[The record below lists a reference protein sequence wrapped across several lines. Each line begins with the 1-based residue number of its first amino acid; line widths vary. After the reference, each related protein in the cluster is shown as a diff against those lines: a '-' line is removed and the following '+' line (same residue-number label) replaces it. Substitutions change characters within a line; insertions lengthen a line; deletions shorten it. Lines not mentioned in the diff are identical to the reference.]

1 MSSPPITASSNTKY
15 LSIIPENGEVFNPS
29 QKLIFN
35 LEPNLGYIKKDSYMI
50 FDVLNTSTNNAM
62 VGFPQNVGAHALI
75 DSVRIYSK
83 HTGVLLE
90 SLENYSQL
98 QAIINQYGHD
108 DKSQLQLKEGVGEPC
123 LARNNS
129 VSADGATTSV
139 GYRHTSS
146 AEIANCQL
154 SPIGAA
160 TATPENPV
168 QRYVSRR
175 FCVPL
180 RAGLFRY
187 FDEEK
192 LIPILNF
199 GGLRIE
205 INLNPADLALQR
217 LSLAQTNAGDHRGY
231 VDIDLINGG
240 ILLNAKAGGGTA
252 ITLTNDGNRV
262 LELGLC
268 VGNSIRVYNPAGGAQ
283 GESDTTTT
291 IASFAVNANKVVI
304 TTVGAIPA
312 LDATARLFTSVGP
325 ANASNTAGIDAMNY
339 RITNA
344 EFRIAQVVPNPQQAK
359 ELMKEL
365 KYEFTTYDVFLD
377 NIDIGTLRHQVPIN
391 SVSSKALGI
400 LSMLYLSVY
409 ERNHSTSSYYSCETP
424 DTNLVNSIQY
434 FINNK
439 LYPLRNYNPHRL
451 NDRVLALNEVVKTL
465 KAIGIKPKA
474 LGQNQGGQAEDYSN
488 TFLISRELARSGFV
502 FDLRNAEAEL
512 RLGFSG
518 PRPNAGDRLRVN
530 TFVFSKKIVQ
540 TTATGVEVVL

>member
-123 LARNNS
+123 IARNNS
-129 VSADGATTSV
+129 VSANGQNTAV
-139 GYRHTSS
+139 GYRSTSS

-160 TATPENPV
+160 TGTPANPV

-217 LSLAQTNAGDHRGY
+217 LSAAQTNAADHRGY
-231 VDIDLINGG
+231 VDIDLINNG
-240 ILLNAKAGGGTA
+240 ILCDAKGAANTTL
-252 ITLTNDGNRV
+252 TLTNTGNRP
-262 LELGLC
+262 LEMGLC
-268 VGNSIRVYNPAGGAQ
+268 VGNSIRVYNPAGAGAV
-283 GESDTTTT
+283 GDTTTT
-291 IASFAVNANKVVI
+291 IASVAVAGGKIVI
-304 TTVGAIPA
+304 TTAANIPI
-312 LDATARLFTSVGP
+312 LNGGARLFTSVGP
-325 ANASNTAGIDAMNY
+325 AAASNTAGIDAMNY

-359 ELMKEL
+359 ALMKEL

-377 NIDIGTLRHQVPIN
+377 NIDVGTLRHQVPIN

-400 LSMLYLSVY
+400 LSMLYLSAW

-424 DTNLVNSIQY
+424 STNLVNSIQY

-465 KAIGIKPKA
+465 KAIGISPKA

-488 TFLISRELARSGFV
+488 TFLISRELARNGFV

>member
-1 MSSPPITASSNTKY
+1 MSQPITSSSNTKY
-15 LSIIPENGEVFNPS
+15 LSIIPENGETFNPG

-50 FDVLNTSTNNAM
+50 FDVLNNSINNAM
-62 VGFPQNVGAHALI
+62 VGFPQQVGAHALI
-75 DSVRIYSK
+75 DNIRIYSK

-98 QAIINQYGHD
+98 QAIVNQYGHD
-108 DKSQLQLKEGVGEPC
+108 DKTQLQMKEGVGSPC
-123 LARNNS
+123 VARNNS
-129 VSADGATTSV
+129 VSINGQNLNS
-139 GYRHTSS
+139 GYQHTSA

-154 SPIGAA
+154 SPISVGAGSVVP
-160 TATPENPV
+160 TA
-168 QRYVSRR
+168 RYVSRR

-180 RAGLFRY
+180 RAGLFRF
-187 FDEEK
+187 FDSEK

-205 INLNPADLALQR
+205 INLNSADLALQR
-217 LSLAQTNAGDHRGY
+217 LSLAQTSTTDHKGY
-231 VDIDLINGG
+231 VDVDLINAG
-240 ILLNAKAGGGTA
+240 ILCDAKGGAGTA
-252 ITLTNDGNRV
+252 LTLSSTSNRV
-262 LELGLC
+262 LQLGLC
-268 VGNSIRVYNPAGGAQ
+268 VGNSIRVYNPVGGV

-291 IASFAVNANKVVI
+291 IASFGVAGGKVVI
-304 TTVGAIPA
+304 TTAANIPA

-325 ANASNTAGIDAMNY
+325 AAAANTPSINAMSY

-344 EFRIAQVVPNPQQAK
+344 EFRIAQVIPTPEQTK
-359 ELMKEL
+359 DLMKEL
-365 KYEFTTYDVFLD
+365 KYEFTSYDVFLD
-377 NIDIGTLRHQVPIN
+377 NIDGGTLRHQVPIN

-400 LSMLYLSVY
+400 LSLLYQSDY
-409 ERNHSTSSYYSCETP
+409 ERNNSTSSYYSCETP
-424 DTNLVNSIQY
+424 LAEGNRINSIQY

-439 LYPLRNYNPHRL
+439 LYPLRDYNPLHIR
-451 NDRVLALNEVVKTL
+451 DRVLTLNENVKTL
-465 KAIGIKPKA
+465 KAIGIAPKM
-474 LGQNQGGQAEDYSN
+474 LGLNQGGYAEDYNN
-488 TFLISRELARSGFV
+488 TFFVSRELARNGFV

-518 PRPNAGDRLRVN
+518 VRAQRLRVN